1 MRIVVEGKELW
12 DILDWKY
19 IFNWLFLHCHL
30 SFRGCK
36 LEDHES
42 STFLK
47 PEHRWLRF
55 EYDYSL
61 KNRSVKMTVNVWC
74 NGGSPHII
82 FPTSSVM
89 SFLFAITS
97 WWFKGLSIPGLIS
110 KQTAQPSL
118 QSQTSEN
125 WRWQI
130 WKIGKS
136 KAKPWFYNQFSDVD
150 APIIFRN
157 PPKTQLVPRDRLQIS
172 MYHPQLMGMG

>member
-1 MRIVVEGKELW
+1 MENSSIGNTSSAGCFSIVMLVLQ
-12 DILDWKY
+12 
-19 IFNWLFLHCHL
+19 
-30 SFRGCK
+30 RCK

-47 PEHRWLRF
+47 PNIVGWGL
-55 EYDYSL
+55 
-61 KNRSVKMTVNVWC
+61 N
-74 NGGSPHII
+74 II
-82 FPTSSVM
+82 TPSGKRNALDLEKQIRQNDSTRLMQWRVSTHNFPTSSVM

-97 WWFKGLSIPGLIS
+97 WWFKGLSILCLIS
-110 KQTAQPSL
+110 SQQTAQPSL

-125 WRWQI
+125 WRCQI

-136 KAKPWFYNQFSDVD
+136 KKNPWFYNQFSDLD

-157 PPKTQLVPRDRLQIS
+157 PPKTQLLPRDRLQIS